1 MEGVSTMIYG
11 KKLLRLG
18 SALLLI
24 GTVLVTSG
32 CGTQKSVQTMS
43 APKQVQQK
51 QKDVIEAAGKIKA
64 NDVKNI
70 ILDFP
75 AVVQTVLVKEGQRV
89 KLGEELITLD
99 ISDIKQQILNNENDL
114 NQGKLQLEIS
124 TNDINT
130 YENQLQQDIVQYDKE
145 KNNNVSVELKQKDYE
160 YAQEVLSRE
169 KDDLAKKQSLY
180 QASAIS
186 KSDLD
191 AEQRR
196 FEDAEKTVN
205 DKNLLLDDALYNR
218 QQTLDKLQ
226 IGISQE
232 ESKLNDLKLNIEI
245 QKQKLSTLQSDM
257 KQLKD
262 KLNKSYIKENKIIS
276 DIKNGMVQEVSHVS
290 GDYIQTN
297 TKLLNLVNLDSLT
310 VEAEVSEDFIKD
322 VKVGAEVDIMPLS
335 DSSKIYKGHV
345 LKIADMG
352 IEKNGETVIRTQI
365 SIDNAD
371 EYLKPDFNVD
381 VKISK

>member
-1 MEGVSTMIYG
+1 MIYG

-352 IEKNGETVIRTQI
+352 IEKNGETVIKTQI